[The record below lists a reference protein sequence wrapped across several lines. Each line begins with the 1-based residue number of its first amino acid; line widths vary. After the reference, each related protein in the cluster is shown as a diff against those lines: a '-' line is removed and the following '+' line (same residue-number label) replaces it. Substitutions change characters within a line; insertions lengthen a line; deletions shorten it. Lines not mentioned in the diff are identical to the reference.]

1 MTTTTATTN
10 GTILY
15 HTVID
20 SPVGPLKLIASAK
33 GLRAVLWMRDG
44 DAGMSIGG
52 IDGVDGGDHDPNGV
66 LDAAATQLQEYFA
79 GTRTQFDVPLDT
91 VGTGFQ
97 RTAWDALGTI
107 PFGETV
113 SYGEQARRMG
123 DARKARA
130 VGAANG
136 RNPVSIIVP
145 CHRVVG
151 ADGSLTG
158 FGGGL
163 EAKAWLLDHERRVWT
178 AQNATA

>member
-1 MTTTTATTN
+1 MTTTTTTSATLYR
-10 GTILY
+10 TI
-15 HTVID
+15 ID
-20 SPVGPLKLIASAK
+20 TPVGPLTLIASDR
-33 GLRAVLWMRDG
+33 GLRAVLWMNDRDTKVEIAH
-44 DAGMSIGG
+44 AGGPA
-52 IDGVDGGDHDPNGV
+52 DGGEHDPNGF
-66 LDAAATQLQEYFA
+66 LDIAVAQLEEYFA
-79 GTRTQFDVPLDT
+79 GTRTDFDIPLDT

-97 RTAWDALGTI
+97 RTAWDALCTI
-107 PFGETV
+107 PYGETV

-123 DARKARA
+123 DVRKARA

-163 EAKAWLLDHERRVWT
+163 EAKAWLLDHERRVWM
-178 AQNATA
+178 ANNAIG